1 MMVLPIQGRYIIFY
15 FKLILYSVV
24 RNLYLH
30 SLFTSLINIFNF
42 KKSR

>member
-1 MMVLPIQGRYIIFY
+1 MAVSSVQSRYFLFY
-15 FKLILYSVV
+15 FKMILYSVV

>member
-1 MMVLPIQGRYIIFY
+1 MVVLSIQSCCFIFY
-15 FKLILYSVV
+15 FKVILYSVV

>member
-1 MMVLPIQGRYIIFY
+1 MVVLPVQSRYFLFY
-15 FKLILYSVV
+15 FKMILYSVV

>member
-1 MMVLPIQGRYIIFY
+1 MVVLPIQSLHFLFY
-15 FKLILYSVV
+15 FKAFLYSVV

>member
-1 MMVLPIQGRYIIFY
+1 MVVSSIQSLHFLFY
-15 FKLILYSVV
+15 FKVILYSVV

>member
-1 MMVLPIQGRYIIFY
+1 MVVSSVQSRYFLFY
-15 FKLILYSVV
+15 FNVILYSVV

>member
-1 MMVLPIQGRYIIFY
+1 MVVLPIQSCCFLFY
-15 FKLILYSVV
+15 FNVILYSVV